1 MKKQHRSV
9 HPWLW
14 MLTATVSLAVLA
26 WAVLNRTDPT
36 PDQPAPMFDP
46 GVRP

>member
-1 MKKQHRSV
+1 MRKQHRSV

-14 MLTATVSLAVLA
+14 VVTAMVSLTLLV

-36 PDQPAPMFDP
+36 PDQPAPT
-46 GVRP
+46 GITGGRP

>member
-1 MKKQHRSV
+1 MRKQHRSV

-14 MLTATVSLAVLA
+14 VVTAMVSLSVLA

-36 PDQPAPMFDP
+36 PDQPAPDFDT
-46 GVRP
+46 GARP

>member
-14 MLTATVSLAVLA
+14 MMTAAVSLAVLA